1 MAVCHYEDI
10 QSEYRLVVLDGEI
23 RLAFSKVSVRHL
35 LVMVCQQSANC
46 WQEAIAKGQIH
57 SFLVPNEAE
66 LSKVP
71 AKDET
76 YLLNWKHNLG
86 QGASA
91 LTLSILDLEEE
102 LVSLVKKTAK
112 ALGIRFA
119 SIDMIKTKEGWK
131 VLEVNAGVMMEH
143 FASSGENQYITA
155 KEIYRDAILKMF
167 EG

>member
-1 MAVCHYEDI
+1 MSTVGK
-10 QSEYRLVVLDGEI
+10 L
-23 RLAFSKVSVRHL
+23 LA
-35 LVMVCQQSANC
+35 
-46 WQEAIAKGQIH
+46 EAIVKGQIH

-71 AKDET
+71 EKGKT

-91 LTLSILDLEEE
+91 LTLSIPDLEEE

-119 SIDMIKTKEGWK
+119 SIDMIKTEAGWK

-143 FASSGENQYITA
+143 FASSGEKQYITA
-155 KEIYRDAILKMF
+155 KAIYRDAILKMF

>member
-1 MAVCHYEDI
+1 M
-10 QSEYRLVVLDGEI
+10 
-23 RLAFSKVSVRHL
+23 
-35 LVMVCQQSANC
+35 
-46 WQEAIAKGQIH
+46 
-57 SFLVPNEAE
+57 PNEAE
-66 LSKVP
+66 LFKVP

-91 LTLSILDLEEE
+91 LTLSIPDLEEE

-119 SIDMIKTKEGWK
+119 SIDMIKTKAGWK

-155 KEIYRDAILKMF
+155 KAIYRDAILKMF

>member
-1 MAVCHYEDI
+1 MAVCRYEDI

-23 RLAFSKVSVRHL
+23 RLAFSKIRPSLTGDGVSTVGKL
-35 LVMVCQQSANC
+35 LA
-46 WQEAIAKGQIH
+46 EAIVKGQIH

-71 AKDET
+71 EKGKT

-91 LTLSILDLEEE
+91 LTLSIPDLEEE

-119 SIDMIKTKEGWK
+119 SIDMIKTEAGWK

-143 FASSGENQYITA
+143 FASSGEKQYITA
-155 KEIYRDAILKMF
+155 KAIYRDAILKMF

>member
-1 MAVCHYEDI
+1 MSTVGK
-10 QSEYRLVVLDGEI
+10 L
-23 RLAFSKVSVRHL
+23 LA
-35 LVMVCQQSANC
+35 
-46 WQEAIAKGQIH
+46 EAIAKGQIH

-71 AKDET
+71 SKGET

-91 LTLSILDLEEE
+91 LTLSIPDLEEE

-119 SIDMIKTKEGWK
+119 SIDMIKTK
-131 VLEVNAGVMMEH
+131 AGVMMEH

-155 KEIYRDAILKMF
+155 KAIYRDAILKMF